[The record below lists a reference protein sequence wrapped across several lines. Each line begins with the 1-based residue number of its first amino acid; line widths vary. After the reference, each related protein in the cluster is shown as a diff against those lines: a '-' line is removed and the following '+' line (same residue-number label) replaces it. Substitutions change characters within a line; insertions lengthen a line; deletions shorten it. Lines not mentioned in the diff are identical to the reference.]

1 MNTYNKLLLDEAQA
15 MISLLNKYLDNA
27 NLNVEKRQSFTNA
40 LEAVVDSLDTAGIL
54 VKDALE
60 FNNKF
65 KNCCLLI
72 SIIFILS
79 TSCKL
84 LYTIKNLC
92 QVNYF

>member
-27 NLNVEKRQSFTNA
+27 NLDVEKRQSVTNA
-40 LEAVVDSLDTAGIL
+40 LEATVDSLDIASIL

-65 KNCCLLI
+65 
-72 SIIFILS
+72 
-79 TSCKL
+79 
-84 LYTIKNLC
+84 
-92 QVNYF
+92 